1 MNTGHF
7 NFSTTFYRIA
17 TAPAFLI
24 SAMLTYLL
32 VEYSIHGA
40 QALEADTKMKA
51 LAALVAVVLAVSQLA
66 GSAYASLLAGQ
77 SLTLRCF
84 GLRTLAYFICAVE
97 FFTSV
102 GMQLSTALG
111 ADMVQAQV
119 SSREESL
126 QARIKKF
133 EDSAREKREGAQR
146 QESAAC
152 GHTKNGRATCDPYEL
167 SLAAKQ
173 RQKATDDMNKAEAL
187 QAELTSVQVKK
198 APTFVGSLGQAGGIL
213 GVAFDAG
220 KAFAIMLIVSRV
232 FGLCAGALLFSEL
245 AGALLRRG
253 WPGVKE
259 SASPAPQVATG
270 HAKPTAP
277 GIPVVPKVSF
287 SVRLLRAMGVLT
299 SGAAAATAPAV
310 RAEPVT
316 TPPAVTAPAAPKSIP
331 AAIPEKSTGIPE
343 EVCTP
348 LPVEVCQPKKS
359 EPGEVWDGTPAHTRK
374 KQVPAKQVVL
384 TLPEI
389 EKLKTDPKFQ
399 ELRVQVAAN
408 KVRVSIQGIR
418 QFSKVGQD
426 KAVVYREALFAEF
439 PQLRAFA

>member
-1 MNTGHF
+1 MNTGYF
-7 NFSTTFYRIA
+7 NNFSTTFYRIA

-32 VEYSIHGA
+32 VEYSVLGA
-40 QALEADTKMKA
+40 KALEADTEMKA

-152 GHTKNGRATCDPYEL
+152 GRIKNGKATCDPYEL

-259 SASPAPQVATG
+259 SASPAPQVDTV

-277 GIPVVPKVSF
+277 AIPVIPKVSF

-299 SGAAAATAPAV
+299 GGAAAATAPAV

-343 EVCTP
+343 EVCTS
-348 LPVEVCQPKKS
+348 LPVEV
-359 EPGEVWDGTPAHTRK
+359 WDGPPAHTRK

-426 KAVVYREALFAEF
+426 KAAVYREALFTEF
-439 PQLRAFA
+439 PQLRSAA